1 MQLGEPSRR
10 RHPLR
15 ALGFFL
21 FLVLAGLG
29 GLAYFRAG
37 APPAIEIKPQLPG
50 IGKRTPIAVTVEAPG
65 RGLGP
70 VRVEF
75 VQGER
80 VVTLVEK
87 PFTPRPFWAF
97 WGPRTERAEL
107 PVEVGRET
115 VPGLTGGNATI
126 RVTAQSA
133 STWLRHPAPAVKQIE
148 LPVRLTPPALQ
159 VLSLH
164 TIVAQGGSEAVVYR
178 VGESNMRDGVEAGP
192 RFFPGF
198 PMPGGAAGDRFAFFA
213 VPYDMGDVAAV
224 RLVADDGLGNVANM
238 AFIERFIPRPPKQ
251 DTIRLDDTLLA
262 KVVPE
267 IMSRTPDLADQ
278 GSQIANYLMINGDL
292 RRRNAQALVE
302 LAAASPREF
311 LWREPFL
318 PLPNAAVMSSF
329 ADRRTYLYQ
338 DKVVDHQDHL
348 GFDLAAVSQA
358 AVPAAN
364 RGVVALAEYF
374 GIYGNCVVLD
384 HGYGL
389 MTLYAH
395 LSSIGVEKG
404 QAVER
409 GQILGRSGATGLA
422 GGDHLHFTTLL
433 DGLPVNPIEWW
444 DAHWIHDRLK
454 GKLGAALPIS

>member
-15 ALGFFL
+15 ALGL
-21 FLVLAGLG
+21 VVLSGIVVVLA
-29 GLAYFRAG
+29 LAYFRAG
-37 APPAIEIKPQLPG
+37 AAPSIDIAPKLPG
-50 IGKRTPIAVTVEAPG
+50 IGKRTPVVVTVATSG

-70 VRVEF
+70 VRVDL
-75 VQGER
+75 VQGDR
-80 VVTLVEK
+80 VVPLAEK

-97 WGPRTERAEL
+97 WGARTERAEI

-115 VPGLTGGNATI
+115 IDGLKGGEATI
-126 RVTAQSA
+126 RVSAQRA
-133 STWLRHPAPAVKQIE
+133 STWLRHPAPAVKE
-148 LPVRLTPPALQ
+148 LTLPVRLTPPSLQ

-178 VGESNMRDGVEAGP
+178 VDAASARDGVQAGE
-192 RFFPGF
+192 RFFAGF
-198 PMPGGAAGDRFAFFA
+198 PLPGGGAGDRFAFFA
-213 VPYDMGDVAAV
+213 VPYDTADAAGV
-224 RLVADDGLGNVANM
+224 HLVADDGLGNLATVS
-238 AFIERFIPRPPKQ
+238 FVERFIPRPPKT
-251 DTIRLDDTLLA
+251 DTIALDDALLA

-267 IMSRTPDLADQ
+267 IMSHTPDLADR
-278 GSQIANYLMINGDL
+278 GSPLENYLQINGEL
-292 RRRNAQALVE
+292 RRRNGAA
-302 LAAASPREF
+302 LAALAADSPREF

-329 ADRRTYLYQ
+329 ADRRTYTYQ

-348 GFDLAAVSQA
+348 GFDLAAVSRA
-358 AVPAAN
+358 PVPAAN
-364 RGVVALAEYF
+364 RGRVVLAEYF

-395 LSSIGVEKG
+395 LSSIDVAKG
-404 QAVER
+404 QTVER
-409 GQILGRSGATGLA
+409 GQILGKSGSTGLA

-433 DGLPVNPIEWW
+433 GGLPVNPIEWW